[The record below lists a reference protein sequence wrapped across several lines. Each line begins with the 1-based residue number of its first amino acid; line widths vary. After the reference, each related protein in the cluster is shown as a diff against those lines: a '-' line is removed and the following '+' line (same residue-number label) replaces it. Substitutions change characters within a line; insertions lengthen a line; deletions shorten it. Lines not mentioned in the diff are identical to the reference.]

1 MERVVNRSFRPNN
14 SNGALFSVSA
24 TSDAKQRNSLGWTRN
39 LRLWRDN
46 DGSIEDGEWR
56 RGNTVPLF
64 RNTDHRILISPET
77 CRILRMCQKYVG
89 CLLTLLCFNHFLLD
103 FASLKEFLKF
113 QENMKESLI
122 VILYEKLLSKGN
134 PLNFSISLVQIR

>member
-24 TSDAKQRNSLGWTRN
+24 TSDAKQRNSLGWMRN

-46 DGSIEDGEWR
+46 DGLIEDGEWR

-122 VILYEKLLSKGN
+122 VILYEKLLSEGN